1 MEEKNVRR
9 GDFKKGFLWFGLGF
23 LILVGAIVG
32 SFFTNISAK
41 VTRNLKEIAAPKPQP
56 GPDRETLENGV
67 SGKWGQCAKID
78 KISVTIAHPRKMGS
92 GKWGQC
98 AKIDKISVTIGK
110 WGQMRR

>member
-67 SGKWGQCAKID
+67 SRKWGQ
-78 KISVTIAHPRKMGS
+78 RKMENGV
-92 GKWGQC
+92 
-98 AKIDKISVTIGK
+98 SVQKLTKYPSRLRIPGK

>member
-32 SFFTNISAK
+32 SFFTKISAK

-67 SGKWGQCAKID
+67 SRKWGQQ
-78 KISVTIAHPRKMGS
+78 KMGS
-92 GKWGQC
+92 AENVENGVRCGVEIKG
-98 AKIDKISVTIGK
+98 
-110 WGQMRR
+110 

>member
-32 SFFTNISAK
+32 SFFTKISAK

-67 SGKWGQCAKID
+67 SRKWGQQKMW
-78 KISVTIAHPRKMGS
+78 KMGS
-92 GKWGQC
+92 DAALKSRGNLCFFEDVGVEGFF
-98 AKIDKISVTIGK
+98 AF
-110 WGQMRR
+110 

>member
-32 SFFTNISAK
+32 SFFTKISAK

-56 GPDRETLENGV
+56 GPDRETLENGIRKMGSAENV
-67 SGKWGQCAKID
+67 VKWGQCAKID
-78 KISVTIAHPRKMGS
+78 KISVTFAHPKPP
-92 GKWGQC
+92 
-98 AKIDKISVTIGK
+98 
-110 WGQMRR
+110 

>member
-32 SFFTNISAK
+32 SFFTKISAK

-56 GPDRETLENGV
+56 GPDRETLENG
-67 SGKWGQCAKID
+67 
-78 KISVTIAHPRKMGS
+78 ISKMGS
-92 GKWGQC
+92 AQNGV
-98 AKIDKISVTIGK
+98 SVQKLTKYPSRLRILGK